1 MDYGEFDAERRRI
14 VRAWGAEITTSDQLA
29 AAVEGLRAQTAT
41 IADDADRSKAMRYLT
56 TLDDLVE
63 ETRTPESPTVRQASD
78 VLLRASGSEGSPA
91 ERKARAEAAM
101 AEIARIAAAA
111 PTVGERD
118 AALEMNGTLMSI
130 IAVIDLGPAV
140 G

>member
-14 VRAWGAEITTSDQLA
+14 VRAWGTEITDTDQLV
-29 AAVEGLRAQTAT
+29 AAVERLRAQAPT
-41 IADDADRSKAMRYLT
+41 IADDADRAKAMRYLT

-63 ETRTPESPTVRQASD
+63 ETRTPESPTIRQASD
-78 VLLRASGSEGSPA
+78 VLLRASGPEGTPA
-91 ERKARAEAAM
+91 ERRARAEAAM

-130 IAVIDLGPAV
+130 IAVIDLGPAAD
-140 G
+140 